1 MSITAMRSRLTEED
15 IRRLVKGQSAE
26 DRALA
31 ARKIC
36 QRIDTPELT
45 DEERSAADAI
55 IHMIAADAA
64 TLVRRAL
71 AVTLRQSPHLPKD
84 VAMQLAKDIE
94 SIAVPVIAGS
104 PVFDDAELIELI
116 QTQPAAKL
124 AAIAARETV
133 SKPVVMSLIDHA
145 DETAMGIAA
154 ANDGA
159 EFDEEA
165 FDRTLARFETSSSV
179 MDSFVS
185 RSILPIEFTER
196 IIARVSDDAL
206 QRLVRRHAL
215 PPQIAVD
222 IAEGARERATID
234 LVDQAGVA
242 PDMPNFIEQMHVS
255 GRLTPSLIL
264 RGLLRG
270 HISFF
275 EHAVARLADIPHSKA
290 WLLIHDAGPLGLKAV
305 FERTGLPQ
313 RLLPAVRSAIDT
325 LHSIEMSPGESG
337 RIIYRRQLVERSLTQ
352 FQGVPE
358 EDLEYILSRLDQD
371 EGEDHPAAARATG

>member
-1 MSITAMRSRLTEED
+1 MSISAMRSRLTDED
-15 IRRLVKGQSAE
+15 IRRLVKGENAE

-36 QRIDTPELT
+36 QRIDAPDLT
-45 DEERSAADAI
+45 AEERQAADAI
-55 IHMIAADAA
+55 IMMIAQDAA
-64 TLVRRAL
+64 TLVRRSL
-71 AVTLRQSPHLPKD
+71 AVTLRQSEHLPKD
-84 VAMQLAKDIE
+84 VAMKLAMDID

-104 PVFDDAELIELI
+104 PVFTDEELI
-116 QTQPAAKL
+116 QIVRTQPASKQSAV
-124 AAIAARETV
+124 AAREVV

-159 EFDEEA
+159 EFDTEA
-165 FDRTLARFETSSSV
+165 YERTINRFADSRNV

-185 RSILPIEFTER
+185 RSALPIEITEK

-222 IAEGARERATID
+222 LAEGARERATVD

-242 PDMPNFIEQMHVS
+242 PDLPRFVEQLQTS

-264 RGLLRG
+264 RALMRG
-270 HISFF
+270 HIGFF
-275 EHAVARLADIPHSKA
+275 EHSLARLASVPHSKA
-290 WLLIHDAGPLGLKAV
+290 WLLIHDAGPLGMKAI
-305 FERTGLPQ
+305 FERTGLPP
-313 RLLPAVRSAIDT
+313 RILPAIRAAIET
-325 LHSIEMSPGESG
+325 YHSIEMGSGEEG
-337 RIIYRRQLVERSLTQ
+337 RIVFRRRLVERSLTQ

-371 EGEDHPAAARATG
+371 EAEIQPAALAG

>member
-1 MSITAMRSRLTEED
+1 MSILAMRSRLTDED
-15 IRRLVKGQSAE
+15 IRRLVKGENPE

-36 QRIDTPELT
+36 QRIDVPDLT
-45 DEERSAADAI
+45 DEERQAANAI
-55 IHMIAADAA
+55 ITMIAQDAA
-64 TLVRRAL
+64 TLVRRSL
-71 AVTLRQSPHLPKD
+71 AVTLRQSPNLPKD
-84 VAMQLAKDIE
+84 VAMKLARDIE

-104 PVFDDAELIELI
+104 PVFTDDDLIELVR
-116 QTQPAAKL
+116 TQPAAKL
-124 AAIAARETV
+124 AAIAARESV
-133 SKPVVMSLIDHA
+133 SKPVVMSLIDYA

-159 EFDEEA
+159 EFDAEA
-165 FDRTLARFETSSSV
+165 FDRTISRFADSQGV

-185 RSILPIEFTER
+185 RTALPIEFTEK

-222 IAEGARERATID
+222 LAEEARERATVD

-242 PDMPNFIEQMHVS
+242 PDMARFVEQMQMS

-264 RGLLRG
+264 RGLMRG
-270 HISFF
+270 HIEFF
-275 EHAVARLADIPHSKA
+275 EHAIARLAGVPHAKA

-305 FERTGLPQ
+305 FERTGLPS
-313 RLLPAVRSAIDT
+313 RILPAIRAAIET
-325 LHSIEMSPGESG
+325 LHSIEMGQGEEG
-337 RIIYRRQLVERSLTQ
+337 RVQFRRRLVERSLTQ

-358 EDLEYILSRLDQD
+358 EDMEYILSRLDQD
-371 EGEDHPAAARATG
+371 ESEIQPARATG

>member
-1 MSITAMRSRLTEED
+1 MTIVAMRSRLTDED
-15 IRRLVKGQSAE
+15 IRRLVKGENAE
-26 DRALA
+26 DRAMA

-45 DEERSAADAI
+45 SEEREAANAI
-55 IHMIAADAA
+55 IAMIAEDSA
-64 TLVRRAL
+64 TLVRRSL
-71 AVTLRQSPHLPKD
+71 AVTLRQSPHLPKN
-84 VAMQLAKDIE
+84 VAMKLAMDID

-116 QTQPAAKL
+116 RTQPAAKL
-124 AAIAARETV
+124 AAIAARQSV
-133 SKPVVMSLIDHA
+133 SKPVVMSLIDYA
-145 DETAMGIAA
+145 DEAAMGIAA

-159 EFDEEA
+159 EFDDEA
-165 FDRTLARFETSSSV
+165 FDKTIARFAESRSV

-185 RSILPIEFTER
+185 RSVLPISFTEK

-242 PDMPNFIEQMHVS
+242 PDMPRFIEQMQS
-255 GRLTPSLIL
+255 AGRLTPSLIL

-270 HISFF
+270 HVEFF
-275 EHAVARLADIPHSKA
+275 EHAVARLAGIPHSKA

-305 FERTGLPQ
+305 FERTGLPP

-325 LHSIEMSPGESG
+325 LHSIEMGPGEAG
-337 RIIYRRQLVERSLTQ
+337 RILFRRRLVERSLTQ

-371 EGEDHPAAARATG
+371 ESDDQPARATG

>member
-1 MSITAMRSRLTEED
+1 MSIVAMRSRLTDED
-15 IRRLVKGQSAE
+15 IRRLVKGESAE

-45 DEERSAADAI
+45 AEEREAADAI
-55 IHMIAADAA
+55 IGMIAQDAA

-84 VAMQLAKDIE
+84 VAMKLAQDIE

-116 QTQPAAKL
+116 RTQPPAKL
-124 AAIAARETV
+124 AAIAARSSV
-133 SKPVVMSLIDHA
+133 SKPVIMSLIDHA

-159 EFDEEA
+159 EFDDEA
-165 FDRTLARFETSSSV
+165 FDKTIDRFANSSSV

-185 RSILPIEFTER
+185 RSVLPISFTEK

-215 PPQIAVD
+215 PPQVAVD
-222 IAEGARERATID
+222 LAEGARERATID

-242 PDMPNFIEQMHVS
+242 PDMPKFIEQMQTS

-264 RGLLRG
+264 RALLRG
-270 HISFF
+270 HVEFF
-275 EHAVARLADIPHSKA
+275 EHAVAHMAGIPHAKA

-305 FERTGLPQ
+305 FERTGLPP
-313 RLLPAVRSAIDT
+313 RILPAIRSAIDT
-325 LHSIEMSPGESG
+325 LHSIEMGPGEAG
-337 RIIYRRQLVERSLTQ
+337 RIAFRRRLVERSLTQ

-371 EGEDHPAAARATG
+371 ESEDQPARAIG

>member
-1 MSITAMRSRLTEED
+1 MSLTAMRSRLTDDD
-15 IRRLVKGQSAE
+15 IRRLVKGESAE

-36 QRIDTPELT
+36 QRIDAPDLT
-45 DEERSAADAI
+45 AEEREAADAI
-55 IHMIAADAA
+55 IEMIARDAA
-64 TLVRRAL
+64 TLVRRSL
-71 AVTLRQSPHLPKD
+71 AVTLRRSPHLPKKI
-84 VAMQLAKDIE
+84 ALQLAKDIE

-104 PVFDDAELIELI
+104 PVFTDEELIEI
-116 QTQPAAKL
+116 VRTQPAAKQ
-124 AAIAARETV
+124 AAVAARETV
-133 SKPVVMSLIDHA
+133 SKRVIVSLIEHA

-159 EFDEEA
+159 EFDDETFE
-165 FDRTLARFETSSSV
+165 RTISRFAQSQKV

-185 RSILPIEFTER
+185 RSVLPIEFTEK

-215 PPQIAVD
+215 PPQVAVD
-222 IAEGARERATID
+222 MAEEARERATVD

-242 PDMPNFIEQMHVS
+242 PDMPRFVAQLQSS
-255 GRLTPSLIL
+255 GRLTPSIIL
-264 RGLLRG
+264 RALMRG
-270 HISFF
+270 HIAFF

-305 FERTGLPQ
+305 FERTGLPP
-313 RLLPAVRSAIDT
+313 RILPAIRAAIET
-325 LHSIEMSPGESG
+325 YHSIEMGAGEEG
-337 RIIYRRQLVERSLTQ
+337 RIVFRRRLVERSLTQ

-358 EDLEYILSRLDQD
+358 EDLEYILARLDQD
-371 EGEDHPAAARATG
+371 ESEDYPAALAG

>member
-1 MSITAMRSRLTEED
+1 MSISAMRSRLTDED
-15 IRRLVKGQSAE
+15 IRRLVKGENAE

-36 QRIDTPELT
+36 QRIDTPDLT
-45 DEERSAADAI
+45 AEERAAADAI
-55 IHMIAADAA
+55 IAMIARDAA
-64 TLVRRAL
+64 TLVRRSL
-71 AVTLRQSPHLPKD
+71 AVTLRQSEHLPRD
-84 VAMQLAKDIE
+84 VAMKLAMDIE

-104 PVFDDAELIELI
+104 PVFTDEELIEI
-116 QTQPAAKL
+116 VRTQPSSKQSAV
-124 AAIAARETV
+124 AAREIV

-145 DETAMGIAA
+145 DDTAMGIAA

-159 EFDEEA
+159 EFDIEA
-165 FDRTLARFETSSSV
+165 FERTINRFADSKNV

-185 RSILPIEFTER
+185 RSALPIEITEK

-222 IAEGARERATID
+222 LAEGARERATVD

-242 PDMPNFIEQMHVS
+242 PDLPRFIEQLQTS

-264 RGLLRG
+264 RALMRG
-270 HISFF
+270 HIGFF
-275 EHAVARLADIPHSKA
+275 EHATARLAGIPHSKA

-305 FERTGLPQ
+305 FERTGLPP
-313 RLLPAVRSAIDT
+313 RILPAIRAAIET
-325 LHSIEMSPGESG
+325 YHSIEMGSGEEG
-337 RIIYRRQLVERSLTQ
+337 RVVFRRRLVERSLTQ

-371 EGEDHPAAARATG
+371 EAEIQPAALTG

>member
-1 MSITAMRSRLTEED
+1 MSIVAMRSRLTDED
-15 IRRLVKGQSAE
+15 IRRLVKGENAE

-36 QRIDTPELT
+36 QRIDSPELSA
-45 DEERSAADAI
+45 EERQAADAI
-55 IHMIAADAA
+55 INMIAQDAA

-84 VAMQLAKDIE
+84 VALKLAKDID

-104 PVFDDAELIELI
+104 PVFTDAELIEI
-116 QTQPAAKL
+116 VRSEPGAKL
-124 AAIAARETV
+124 AAVAARETV

-145 DETAMGIAA
+145 DETAMGIVA

-159 EFDEEA
+159 EFDDEA
-165 FDRTLARFETSSSV
+165 YERSISRFGESKTV

-185 RSILPIEFTER
+185 RSILPIEITEK

-206 QRLVRRHAL
+206 QRLVRKHAL

-222 IAEGARERATID
+222 LAEGARERATVD

-242 PDMPNFIEQMHVS
+242 PDMDRFVEQLQSS
-255 GRLTPSLIL
+255 GRLTPSIIL

-270 HISFF
+270 HIAFF
-275 EHAVARLADIPHSKA
+275 EHAIARLAGVPHSKA

-313 RLLPAVRSAIDT
+313 RLLPAIRAAIDT
-325 LHSIEMSPGESG
+325 VHSIEMGPGEEG
-337 RIIYRRQLVERSLTQ
+337 RILFRRRLVERSLTK

-371 EGEDHPAAARATG
+371 EADDQPAARIAG

>member
-1 MSITAMRSRLTEED
+1 MSIVAMRSRLTDED
-15 IRRLVKGQSAE
+15 IRRLVKGETAE

-36 QRIDTPELT
+36 QRIDTPELSPQ
-45 DEERSAADAI
+45 EREAADAI
-55 IHMIAADAA
+55 ITMIAQDAA

-84 VAMQLAKDIE
+84 VAIKLAKDIE

-104 PVFDDAELIELI
+104 PVFTDAELIEI
-116 QTQPAAKL
+116 VRSEPGAKL
-124 AAIAARETV
+124 AAVAARETV
-133 SKPVVMSLIDHA
+133 SKPVVMALIDHA
-145 DETAMGIAA
+145 DEAAMGIVA

-159 EFDEEA
+159 DFDDEA
-165 FDRTLARFETSSSV
+165 YERSISRFGDSKQV

-185 RSILPIEFTER
+185 RSLLPIEMTEK

-222 IAEGARERATID
+222 LAEGARERATVD

-242 PDMPNFIEQMHVS
+242 PDMDRFVDQLQAS
-255 GRLTPSLIL
+255 GRLTPSIIL

-275 EHAVARLADIPHSKA
+275 EHAIARLAGVPHSKA

-305 FERTGLPQ
+305 FERTGLPP
-313 RLLPAVRSAIDT
+313 RLLPAIRAAIDT
-325 LHSIEMSPGESG
+325 VHTIEMGPGEEG
-337 RIIYRRQLVERSLTQ
+337 RIVFRRVLVERSLTR

-371 EGEDHPAAARATG
+371 EAEDQLAARATG